1 MIRALIVED
10 EPPIA
15 RDTAMQIQCSDIR
28 FQAVH
33 LALNGKEALRYLAKN
48 PVDVV
53 FTDVRM
59 PVMDGI
65 ALVAELAVSY
75 PEIPVVVISGYADYE
90 YTRQAINCH
99 VFDYLLKPLTK
110 TRYAVSLHG

>member
-33 LALNGKEALRYLAKN
+33 LALNGKEALRYW
-48 PVDVV
+48 
-53 FTDVRM
+53 RR
-59 PVMDGI
+59 
-65 ALVAELAVSY
+65 
-75 PEIPVVVISGYADYE
+75 IP
-90 YTRQAINCH
+90 
-99 VFDYLLKPLTK
+99 
-110 TRYAVSLHG
+110 